1 MTLAT
6 DQFRDMPNQ
15 PVPEFCHLNK
25 NVAQSAE
32 FLAALS
38 NAKRL
43 EILCILHTGEMNV
56 GRLAERVQL
65 SQSALSQHLSKLRAR
80 DIVSTRRDGQTIYY
94 SLQSNL
100 ARELLELL
108 DQRCNTL

>member
-6 DQFRDMPNQ
+6 DQFRDIPDRPNLT
-15 PVPEFCHLNK
+15 FCHLNEK
-25 NVAQSAE
+25 ITQSAD

-43 EILCILHTGEMNV
+43 EILCILHAGEMNV

-80 DIVSTRRDGQTIYY
+80 EIVSTRRDGQTIYY

-100 ARELLELL
+100 AKELLELL
-108 DQRCNTL
+108 DQRCTKL

>member
-1 MTLAT
+1 
-6 DQFRDMPNQ
+6 MPDEQ
-15 PVPEFCHLNK
+15 ILTFCDLNE
-25 NVAQSAE
+25 NIDQSAN

-43 EILCILHTGEMNV
+43 EILCILHSGEMNV

-80 DIVSTRRDGQTIYY
+80 NIVSTRRDGQTIYY
-94 SLQSNL
+94 SLDSNL

-108 DQRCNTL
+108 DQRCTAL